1 MNKCRE
7 VSDLVLA
14 AYLSVSGHKLVSTP
28 QSNSSHG
35 NRTIFVF
42 EDSPKIEIDIL
53 GFYNRHA
60 RVEPLGFAE
69 MQRHLKG
76 LTR

>member
-1 MNKCRE
+1 MNNTRE

-28 QSNSSHG
+28 NSNSSHG
-35 NRTIFVF
+35 NRTIFLF
-42 EDSPKIEIDIL
+42 EETPKIETDIL

-60 RVEPLGFAE
+60 KVEPLAFAE